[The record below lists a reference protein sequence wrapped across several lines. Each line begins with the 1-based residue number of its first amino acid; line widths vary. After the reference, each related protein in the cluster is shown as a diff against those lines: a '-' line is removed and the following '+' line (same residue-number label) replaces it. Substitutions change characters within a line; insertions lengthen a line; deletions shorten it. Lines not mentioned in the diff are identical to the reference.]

1 MQYRRCTYYDDCA
14 ITSVFLFCK
23 SEKLEEQKF
32 AIKFTFSY
40 FTFFFAVLCFVL
52 LCLMDLDAGAT
63 LMGSWVRPIATLH
76 IKRLTFDLIVNQKC
90 SIQENLALGIRP

>member
-23 SEKLEEQKF
+23 SEKLEEQKL

-40 FTFFFAVLCFVL
+40 FTFFFSVLSDAFGCRSYPDGTLGAADRRFVNEKI
-52 LCLMDLDAGAT
+52 D
-63 LMGSWVRPIATLH
+63 I
-76 IKRLTFDLIVNQKC
+76 
-90 SIQENLALGIRP
+90 